1 MSSCASVDRYGDKRQ
16 GESRY
21 YGMNS
26 QGTQGG
32 SVMKRQTA
40 PQNRPSPTQQKKQQQ
55 GFESV
60 GAPPRKPGRVV
71 SPGERT
77 VKRLKLSKA
86 LTIPDTTTVADA
98 CRRMA
103 TRRVDAALLTDS
115 NAILCGIITDKDVAT
130 RVVAEGLK
138 PEVTAVSKANSGT
151 CQWWSMARWWHC

>member
-1 MSSCASVDRYGDKRQ
+1 
-16 GESRY
+16 
-21 YGMNS
+21 
-26 QGTQGG
+26 
-32 SVMKRQTA
+32 MKRQTA

-60 GAPPRKPGRVV
+60 GAPPRKPSRVV

-115 NAILCGIITDKDVAT
+115 NAILCGIITDK
-130 RVVAEGLK
+130 
-138 PEVTAVSKANSGT
+138 ANSGT